1 MVRNGDEIGVKNVT
15 YSLIEEKYNFD
26 GDSRISYG
34 IAAYSNAEID
44 SSATIVASVHDI
56 TSDKERLSKFIKDCN
71 DLHLSIVHLYDVVED
86 FLV

>member
-1 MVRNGDEIGVKNVT
+1 MKNVT
-15 YSLIEEKYNFD
+15 YALIEEKYNFG

-44 SSATIVASVHDI
+44 SSATVVVSVHDI
-56 TSDKERLSKFIKDCN
+56 TSDKERLSKLVKYCN
-71 DLHLSIVHLYDVVED
+71 DLHLSTVHLYDVVED

>member
-15 YSLIEEKYNFD
+15 YALIEEKYIFG

-34 IAAYSNAEID
+34 IAAYSNAEVD
-44 SSATIVASVHDI
+44 GSATIVVSVHDI
-56 TSDKERLSKFIKDCN
+56 TSDKEKLSKLVKDCN
-71 DLHLSIVHLYDVVED
+71 DLHLSSVHLYDVVED